1 MEGKQASKHYGISFA
16 NWYDLRWQAQRNIL
30 SFFPPVT
37 KLQKSMK
44 AVISLFHLTLKFD
57 QIMTRNKKCYQSNV
71 LFCIFCIL
79 HPGTGAQGQ
88 PRQ

>member
-37 KLQKSMK
+37 KLQKKHKGSYLPF
-44 AVISLFHLTLKFD
+44 SFD
-57 QIMTRNKKCYQSNV
+57 SKV
-71 LFCIFCIL
+71 
-79 HPGTGAQGQ
+79 
-88 PRQ
+88 